1 MAGYQKLAWVV
12 LGALALALHA
22 RAEPNK
28 ADADFAGA
36 ELRYNAQVG
45 VDVWRLTPAMAE
57 NYLLMPNKTV
67 WHYRPE
73 SPWAT
78 LDGQYMLRSNA
89 VLTLKARANQT
100 MGSHID
106 EVSLDWAY
114 SPSFGFKA
122 GVVGYKTSWCRTYDL
137 DSPWVQ
143 ENDPFCTFH
152 TTSDA
157 SNGAPGV
164 QLYVNSDVGPYQIQG
179 VAGVYRPLFGN
190 FNTQEFSNVPIEH
203 PYVDRNSKKGVSLGV
218 LHTES
223 AAELRVGFL
232 SAIQSA
238 RAVDDSLNEAYR
250 VNQTYNMVFAGLS
263 FYVTPK
269 ANVRVQTL
277 RHDMTSSNWSLPGSS
292 WPNYR
297 GGLEV
302 ARRSDVIELNYQLRP
317 QDVLA
322 LAVSKYH
329 FDITTIAS
337 NYPMAGYTRS
347 RDSFVFL
354 NTAWSASWR
363 HDWSRG
369 VFTAAQW
376 TYNKLD
382 LNDRRSLD
390 FPEVRTATGHGLGLR
405 LGYQF

>member
-1 MAGYQKLAWVV
+1 MVWHQTLARVGLCV
-12 LGALALALHA
+12 LALGLHA
-22 RAEPNK
+22 HAEPNK
-28 ADADFAGA
+28 ADVDFAGH
-36 ELRYNAQVG
+36 EFRYNAQVG
-45 VDVWRLTPAMAE
+45 VDAWRLTPSE
-57 NYLLMPNKTV
+57 PESYLLMPNKTM
-67 WHYRPE
+67 WRYRSE

-78 LDGQYMLRSNA
+78 FDGQYMASANT
-89 VLTLKARANQT
+89 VLTLKARANQA

-106 EVSLDWAY
+106 EMSVDWAY

-143 ENDPFCTFH
+143 ENDPFCAFH
-152 TTSDA
+152 NTSDA

-164 QLYVNSDVGPYQIQG
+164 QMYVNSNLGPYQIQG
-179 VAGVYRPLFGN
+179 IAGVYRPLFRN
-190 FNTQEFSNVPIEH
+190 FNTDEFSNAPIR
-203 PYVDRNSKKGVSLGV
+203 PYVDQNSKKGMSLGV

-223 AAELRVGFL
+223 ATEFRLGFL
-232 SAIQSA
+232 NALQSA
-238 RAVDDSLNEAYR
+238 RAVDASANEAYR

-269 ANVRVQTL
+269 TNVRVQTL

-302 ARRSDVIELNYQLRP
+302 VRRSDVIEVNYQLRP

-322 LAVSKYH
+322 VAVSKYH
-329 FDITTIAS
+329 FDISTIDS
-337 NYPMAGYTRS
+337 NYPAVGYVRY
-347 RDSFVFL
+347 DNNFIFL

-363 HDWSRG
+363 HDWAHG
-369 VFTAAQW
+369 VFTAVQW
-376 TYNKLD
+376 TYNKLE
-382 LNDRRSLD
+382 LNDHRSLYS
-390 FPEVRTATGHGLGLR
+390 PEDRTASGHGLGLR